1 MVNSNMPMEM
11 SPEWKAITKC
21 ESKIE
26 ALEKTLERH
35 GEMLVED
42 EDRYDKLES
51 VLKKSLTE
59 IGNYLDTNR
68 FEYLIKE
75 LSGGEVMIIE
85 PEEPEEYEDP
95 FNEKPPELIYPE
107 RDFVPIKKPP
117 EPVWSSRRLRDKQLK
132 RHYSGKDK
140 HELCLTCETIISRD
154 LINEFQQDLDD
165 LSPLIPYSYEPLHDL
180 RKKWEARKV

>member
-1 MVNSNMPMEM
+1 MVHENLPMEM

-107 RDFVPIKKPP
+107 RDFVPIKKLP
-117 EPVWSSRRLRDKQLK
+117 EPSKDRFELGYTEGYADGKAFGGNKLIAEFIQKLK
-132 RHYSGKDK
+132 DLPIHHYKRPMAYVSD
-140 HELCLTCETIISRD
+140 ISN
-154 LINEFQQDLDD
+154 LIDE
-165 LSPLIPYSYEPLHDL
+165 YEAKL
-180 RKKWEARKV
+180 K